1 MKMADGSLALIECRY
16 SRNAY
21 QSSMFHEV
29 LLYMGV
35 FLSQYNY
42 KNVNMIITLA
52 MPPVAV

>member
-42 KNVNMIITLA
+42 KNVNMIITVA
-52 MPPVAV
+52 MLPVAV